1 MARSTRRNNRSRKI
15 TRNRKNLS
23 MTRPKR
29 GGKKITFRRRAS
41 KKYRTRRF
49 KKRGGMDKGSGD
61 PTRSPEYLKAQAQ
74 AQARLD
80 GYYYRKIKDTFND
93 ERLTKEQK
101 IAKLL
106 HIKGEIS
113 SLKEEVLTSV
123 KGAENL
129 AAVNRIFEDYI
140 GENGRIVEHLSSIEA
155 DAKHHAAAVRELG
168 DTTAL
173 IRTGDEQD
181 HPIRGSLVR
190 KIKK

>member
-29 GGKKITFRRRAS
+29 GGKKNTFRRRAS

-49 KKRGGMDKGSGD
+49 KKRGGMDSGES
-61 PTRSPEYLKAQAQ
+61 TRSPEYLK
-74 AQARLD
+74 ARLD

-113 SLKEEVLTSV
+113 SLKEEVMTSV

-155 DAKHHAAAVRELG
+155 DAKHHRELG
-168 DTTAL
+168 DTTKVTRKGA
-173 IRTGDEQD
+173 Q
-181 HPIRGSLVR
+181 PIRGSLLN
-190 KIKK
+190 